1 MTGEQDR
8 GRRFPRSVIMLI
20 PTDTWGRFGAE
31 VEVIRVYG
39 HRSNVT
45 TIDVE
50 VHDWRFGRRISIS
63 ASFIPLEERRSLQ
76 PGSRF
81 IAELNLH
88 AKKPKGLRPTNYEA
102 LSPRR

>member
-1 MTGEQDR
+1 MIGEQDR
-8 GRRFPRSVIMLI
+8 VRRLPRAAIMLI

-39 HRSNVT
+39 RRSNVT

-50 VHDWRFGRRISIS
+50 VPDWDFGRRISIS
-63 ASFIPLEERRSLQ
+63 ASFVPPEERRMLR

-81 IAELNLH
+81 IAELNLE